1 MTETAGRLK
10 VHEQGD
16 VSVVE
21 FRDSKILDETLIQ
34 EIGIELFALV
44 DQQFRPKLLLD
55 FSNVDYLSS
64 AALGKLITLH
74 KRIREKKGLLRF
86 CTIKPKIY
94 DVFRITKLDKIFEIH
109 ESRDKALGSF

>member
-1 MTETAGRLK
+1 MTEASERLK
-10 VHEQGD
+10 VLEQGD
-16 VSVVE
+16 VLVVE
-21 FRDSKILDETLIQ
+21 FKDSKILDETVIQ
-34 EIGIELFALV
+34 EIGNELFGLV

-55 FSNVDYLSS
+55 FSHVDYLSS

-74 KRIREKKGLLRF
+74 KRIREKKGQLRF

-109 ESRDKALGSF
+109 ENRDKALGSF